1 MTKARAS
8 HLVLG
13 LLIAA
18 FAGCTSVDVVPG
30 SERVRVFESEPKGC
44 LYIGEVSSIQKKR
57 ELSTLATEMSLD
69 TRIDL
74 RNKAYKLGANVLVF
88 MKPKSAVGTT
98 SATATAPK
106 ATEPVKV
113 VEVESD
119 SSSDEASSSSEGPLV
134 FLATAFKCPSGILNQ

>member
-1 MTKARAS
+1 MTKARAK
-8 HLVLG
+8 HFALG
-13 LLIAA
+13 LLVTVI
-18 FAGCTSVDVVPG
+18 AGCTSVDVVPG
-30 SERVRVFESEPKGC
+30 SERVRVFEAEPKGC

-88 MKPKSAVGTT
+88 MKPKSAVGT
-98 SATATAPK
+98 SAAATTPKPAEPAKTA
-106 ATEPVKV
+106 
-113 VEVESD
+113 ESESEGSSD
-119 SSSDEASSSSEGPLV
+119 AESSSGEGPLV